1 MRIGTVKS
9 YHLYKK
15 VDKQHSN
22 LSGGKSGCLTRRLA
36 PEEKPISVTASLYPR
51 RYLCLS
57 VSCVRVLEWVC
68 LTATQEKN
76 TIVLNRWHHECIG
89 CLDQFGTSLKAV
101 NLMCRQKTDPSSNWC
116 TLKIPFILKQRLKNQ
131 LLNSRIYNNY
141 NNSPQNTFR
150 YCTEK

>member
-22 LSGGKSGCLTRRLA
+22 LSGGKSGCLTSRLA
-36 PEEKPISVTASLYPR
+36 PRKSPSRWQLHFTLGDI
-51 RYLCLS
+51 C
-57 VSCVRVLEWVC
+57 VC
-68 LTATQEKN
+68 LCPVWESWSEYVWQLHRKKT

-131 LLNSRIYNNY
+131 LLNSRIYNNN